1 MLRLFNYLLD
11 FFFWHVIRVHRSL
24 HELESLSH
32 MRRGQKMKRTT
43 NLRNFL
49 GTLTL
54 VTGLSLAGVT
64 NAATIEQS
72 AGIFDLAIAAFDPIG
87 QSFVAVDSL
96 LGSIAFAFSDI
107 NPGSPND
114 PITMSLYQGAGFGGL
129 LVNSVAQTLPAVL
142 PTTSAPPVFI
152 DFDFSG
158 TPLVIGQ
165 TYTAA
170 VTTSNSFKVGVVY
183 LASDGYAGGRLFHS
197 GSTTSCGPGGEGC
210 DLNFRV
216 TGSTPVG
223 GQVPEPSTLVLV
235 GSGLVGFAAWK
246 RRQLKNG

>member
-1 MLRLFNYLLD
+1 MQFAFINPYMSWKVYLTMK
-11 FFFWHVIRVHRSL
+11 
-24 HELESLSH
+24 EG
-32 MRRGQKMKRTT
+32 GQSMKRTA
-43 NLRNFL
+43 NMRNFL
-49 GTLTL
+49 GMLTL

-72 AGIFDLAIAAFDPIG
+72 AGIFDAAIAAADPIG

-107 NPGSPND
+107 NPGASND
-114 PITMSLYQGAGFGGL
+114 PITMSLFVGAGFGGL
-129 LVNSVAQTLPAVL
+129 LVDSVTQTLPAVL

-165 TYTAA
+165 TYTAG
-170 VTTSNSFKVGVVY
+170 VTTSNSFKVAVVF
-183 LASDGYAGGRLFHS
+183 LGSDGYAGGQLFQS
-197 GSTTSCGPGGEGC
+197 GSLTGCGTTGELC

-216 TGSTPVG
+216 TGRTPVG

-235 GSGLVGFAAWK
+235 GSGLIGFAAWK
-246 RRQLKNG
+246 RRQLNG